1 MMASRKSSRSGVTP
15 VAKQTP
21 IEVTFYTKAG
31 CHLCEE
37 AREMLEEIAE
47 QISYELTEVDIRTN
61 MAIFEIYRYRIP
73 VIVLNRET
81 LIEGRIDADELARAF
96 RQVMGK

>member
-1 MMASRKSSRSGVTP
+1 